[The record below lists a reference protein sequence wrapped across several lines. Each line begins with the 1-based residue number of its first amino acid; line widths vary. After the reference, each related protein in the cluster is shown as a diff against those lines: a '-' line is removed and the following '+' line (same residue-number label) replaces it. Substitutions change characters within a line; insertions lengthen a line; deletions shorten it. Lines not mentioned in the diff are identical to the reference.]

1 MQGIAECLFLILSH
15 VFDIIPLISKYSQS
29 SHTSN
34 GFEGNINVFILFPA
48 KYLYKNFQHIYLTKH
63 KQFARITITSFK
75 ISNLNKTFACMLI
88 FHCKS
93 KQGIA
98 H

>member
-34 GFEGNINVFILFPA
+34 VFEGNINVFYFIPCKIFVQE
-48 KYLYKNFQHIYLTKH
+48 FSTHYLTKH
-63 KQFARITITSFK
+63 KQFARITIISFK